1 MRHVSTALV
10 FLICC
15 IVAGCN
21 LAGFPP
27 LGWSTKE
34 EGTRDCRFEYQGDP
48 LVGQNAT
55 VLIEAKRGSTCR
67 VMYALKSQDY
77 GSKTLKLSAR
87 HLTAEG
93 ASSVQLRAF
102 DGKKTVGRATR
113 RFESGAPSSEALIQ
127 IDLPRSYDLVVV
139 SFVAENETRLE
150 VKGLRVESAES
161 NSAGQA
167 QAQAIYVE
175 AVGLIKTHALAYE
188 ALGPERIEAGRPA
201 SDATLWQARSA
212 IKALLRDLGDGH
224 SFLSSPDGVQE
235 AERIS
240 KAEAEHATWRML
252 RPGIAVV
259 HVPMFR
265 GTDDALERVFA
276 NSIREALEK
285 GLEAGARAWIVDLSG
300 NRGGNMWPML
310 DGLSPLLGTEGVGR
324 FRYRDGSSSAW
335 TFKSLEGIVDVRDL
349 RSVPVAVVT
358 SGRTASSG
366 EAVAV
371 AFRGRPLTR
380 SFGGATSGYSTSNT
394 TYKLADGSRLYLTT
408 AVFED
413 RNGNRYG
420 GKLAPDQVVQGIGPE
435 ASIVA
440 AGVWLEACLRDEC
453 HE

>member
-1 MRHVSTALV
+1 MNRVPLAFV
-10 FLICC
+10 FVICC

-27 LGWSTKE
+27 LGWSTRE
-34 EGTRDCRFEYQGDP
+34 EGAQDCRFDHQGNP
-48 LVGQNAT
+48 LVGESAT
-55 VLIEAKRGSTCR
+55 VLVDAKSGSTCR
-67 VMYALKSQDY
+67 AVYALNSQDY
-77 GSKTLKLSAR
+77 ASKTLSLSAR
-87 HLTAEG
+87 HVISEG

-113 RFESGAPSSEALIQ
+113 RFESGALSSEGLIQ
-127 IDLPRSYDLVVV
+127 MELPKSYDLVVV
-139 SFVAENETRLE
+139 SFVAENEARLE
-150 VKGLRVESAES
+150 VKGLRVGSAES
-161 NSAGQA
+161 NSAGHA
-167 QAQAIYVE
+167 QAQTIYAE
-175 AVGLIKTHALAYE
+175 AVDLIKAHALAYD
-188 ALGPERIEAGRPA
+188 ALDPNLIEAGRPA

-212 IKALLRDLGDGH
+212 IKTLLRELGDGH
-224 SFLSSPDGVQE
+224 SFLNSPDGVQE

-240 KAEAEHATWRML
+240 KAEMEHATWHML
-252 RPGIAVV
+252 RPGIAVI

-265 GTDDALERVFA
+265 GTDDELKRVFA
-276 NSIREALEK
+276 NSIREALRR
-285 GLEAGARAWIVDLSG
+285 GLEAGAKAWIVDLSG

-310 DGLSPLLGTEGVGR
+310 DGLSPLLGAEGVGS
-324 FRYRDGSSSAW
+324 FRYRDGSSSPW
-335 TFKSLEGIVDVRDL
+335 TLKGHEGIIDVPDL
-349 RSVPVAVVT
+349 RSAPVAVVT

-380 SFGGATSGYSTSNT
+380 SFGSPTSGYSTSNT

-420 GKLAPDQVVQGIGPE
+420 GKLVPDQVTQGVGAE
-435 ASIVA
+435 ASFGA
-440 AGVWLEACLRDEC
+440 AGDWLDACLRGEC